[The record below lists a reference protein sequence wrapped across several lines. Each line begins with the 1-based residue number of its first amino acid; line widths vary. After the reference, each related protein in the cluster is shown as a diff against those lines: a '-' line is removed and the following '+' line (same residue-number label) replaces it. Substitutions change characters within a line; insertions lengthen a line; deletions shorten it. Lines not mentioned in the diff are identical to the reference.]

1 MARLGQWLLVV
12 CLMAPSMASA
22 QFVAEQVTAGNAATD
37 LFGGTDADGGIGDW
51 YLSNGVVEAIID
63 DVGPQADLVPLLG
76 ASTPPRASE
85 AGFTGGTILDLG
97 SAGNDNDQLGQVFT
111 VGGLSTSNFVIY
123 DSLSA
128 ATGTSSAT
136 ITASGTLLGFDT
148 GATPVPPGNLP
159 VVTQY
164 TLDGSDPYLTITS
177 TVTNTHPTNSADGLG
192 GFIDVFIWVTRGIVP
207 FSPLVDRGFSHAE
220 LDLGNLGLSV
230 EIPTYSAGPGNVYPS
245 DGMIDPN
252 TGGVSGE
259 VSYGLLGDQLSI
271 DPDGA
276 GGAPATVTTVNTLV
290 GVSSNLITA
299 FGNLPSG
306 SLDPGEVLSYTR
318 RIYVGD
324 KNDVASV
331 ANEMIPAL
339 AVRRGFATGTVS
351 GDIDASDTAN
361 VVASVVA
368 TRTGGVA
375 VPGFANGAPATHFRT
390 DASGS
395 FSGIVLPVGTY
406 DLSFQSVN
414 RGTVTVPGVVVAS
427 GSDTV
432 VSPAPLTGLG
442 TLNVTVLERKSP
454 LPNQLIPAKLTFI
467 GINGT
472 PNPNFRHDFDA
483 LSIPAVGSPQ
493 SIRPETFAGGRGQGN
508 FYYLADGTGS
518 IQLPPGRYEV
528 FASRG
533 LEYGVVRRRV
543 TIKEGRTRKRRFKLN
558 RMVDTDD
565 YISADFHIHSAR
577 SFDTSA
583 ALLDRVAS
591 FGGEGVEVMVSTDH
605 DFHVDYG
612 PVISALGLGDFLT
625 SIVGNEVTTSTP
637 NPPAFPD
644 AIGHINA
651 WPMPVQPDAQ
661 RDGAIEDEFVAPNV
675 LYKRLRDQGA
685 EVIQYN
691 HVRAGVSGLTSIGF
705 FNNFGY
711 DPDLP
716 ITSPPNDLLLDDDL
730 LGPGVSGVSNPDGI
744 RNIDFDVM
752 EIGNGTGINGY
763 LALRRDWFSL
773 LNQMDGS
780 TVPFIGGTGVSDS
793 HRITVETAGYF
804 RTYVGRAGDTPP
816 TLNVTDLN
824 NNIKAGNMMATTGP
838 YIEFSAEEQGGSRA
852 GLGQTLA
859 PSTSNVTLSI
869 RVLAANW
876 IPVEEVRIY
885 ANGFLAASFDANTS
899 PKVKPAPNN
908 PRSRFK
914 KHTRRFEADIPFSLS
929 VDTWFVVEA
938 GAKLSPPPTP
948 PPFVDMIVPGNEPI
962 GFTNPIFVDLA
973 GDGFDP
979 PGLPVMASVPG
990 GAESVPHF
998 AQVERSD
1005 LSAWAKLGQWW
1016 DSALASA
1023 RTWGSAEAHE
1033 EAPPLTGKELQA
1045 EVERQKD
1052 RASEDYFPLY
1062 RFSIPVEAIDQ
1073 AIDQL
1078 PESQRSRVR
1087 EERRNVR

>member
-1 MARLGQWLLVV
+1 MV
-12 CLMAPSMASA
+12 SA
-22 QFVAEQVTAGNAATD
+22 QFVAEQVTVGNAATD

-51 YLSNGVVEAIID
+51 YLTNGVVEAIID
-63 DVGPQADLVPLLG
+63 DVGPQADLIPLLG
-76 ASTPPRASE
+76 ASAPPRASE
-85 AGFTGGTILDLG
+85 AALTGGTILDLG
-97 SAGNDNDQLGQVFT
+97 TAGNDNDQLGQVFT
-111 VGGLSTSNFVIY
+111 VGGLSTSNFILY
-123 DSLSA
+123 DTISA
-128 ATGTSSAT
+128 STGTSSAT
-136 ITASGTLLGFDT
+136 ITASGTLLGFAV
-148 GATPVPPGNLP
+148 GPTPVPPSDLP

-164 TLDGSDPYLTITS
+164 VLNGSDPYLTITS
-177 TVTNTHPTNSADGLG
+177 TVTNTHPTNPAAGLG
-192 GFIDVFIWVTRGIVP
+192 GFIDAFIWVTRGIVP
-207 FSPLVDRGFSHAE
+207 FSPLPNRGFTHAE
-220 LDLGNLGLSV
+220 LDFGNLGFSL
-230 EIPTYSAGPGNVYPS
+230 ELPTYSAGPGNVYPS
-245 DGMIDPN
+245 DGVIDPN

-259 VSYGLLGDQLSI
+259 VSYGLLGDQVSI
-271 DPDGA
+271 DPDGP
-276 GGAPATVTTVNTLV
+276 GGTPATVTTVNTLL
-290 GVSSNLITA
+290 GISSNLITA
-299 FGNLPSG
+299 FGNIPG
-306 SLDPGEVLSYTR
+306 GNLDPGEVLTYTR

-331 ANEMIPAL
+331 ANEMIPTL
-339 AVRRGFATGTVS
+339 AARLGYATGTVS

-361 VVASVVA
+361 VVASVIA
-368 TRTGGVA
+368 TRTGGPA
-375 VPGFANGAPATHFRT
+375 APGFAVGAPTTHFRT

-395 FSGIVLPVGTY
+395 FSGVVLPVGTY
-406 DLSFQSVN
+406 DLQFQSAN
-414 RGTVTVPGVVVAS
+414 RGTVTVSGVSVTS
-427 GSDTV
+427 GSDTA
-432 VSPAPLTGLG
+432 VSPAQLTGLG
-442 TLNVTVLERKSP
+442 TLNVRVLERSAP
-454 LPNQLIPAKLTFI
+454 QPNQLVPAKLTFI
-467 GINGT
+467 GIDGT

-483 LSIPAVGSPQ
+483 LSIPAAGSPQ
-493 SIRPETFAGGRGQGN
+493 DIHPETFAGGPGQGN

-518 IQLPPGRYEV
+518 IQLPPGRYEI

-533 LEYGVVRRRV
+533 LEYSVVRRKVR
-543 TIKEGRTRKRRFKLN
+543 IKEGRTRKRKFKLS
-558 RMVDTDD
+558 RIVDTDG

-591 FGGEGVEVMVSTDH
+591 FGGEGVEVMVSTEH

-612 PVISALGLGDFLT
+612 PVIGALGLGDFLT
-625 SIVGNEVTTSTP
+625 SIVGNEVTTSAP
-637 NPPAFPD
+637 NPPVFPD

-651 WPMPVQPDAQ
+651 WPLPVQPDAA

-675 LYKRLRDQGA
+675 LFSRLRDQGA
-685 EVIQYN
+685 QVIQYN
-691 HVRAGVSGLTSIGF
+691 HVRAGVAGLTSIGF

-773 LNQMDGS
+773 LNQMDGT

-793 HRITVETAGYF
+793 HRVTLETAGYF
-804 RTYVGRAGDTPP
+804 RTYVGRVGDDPSA
-816 TLNVTDLN
+816 LNVTDFN

-838 YIEFSAEEQGGSRA
+838 YIEFYAEELAGSRA

-859 PSTSNVTLSI
+859 PSSSDITLHI
-869 RVLAANW
+869 RVLASNW

-885 ANGFLAASFDANTS
+885 ANGFLAASFDATTS
-899 PKVKPAPNN
+899 PNVKQAPNN

-914 KHTRRFEADIPFSLS
+914 KYTRRFEAEIPFSLP

-938 GAKLSPPPTP
+938 GVKLSPPPTP
-948 PPFVDMIVPGNEPI
+948 PPFVAMIVPGNEPI
-962 GFTNPIFVDLA
+962 GFTNPIFIDLA

-979 PGLPVMASVPG
+979 PGLPVMASAPG
-990 GAESVPHF
+990 TDQPTPHF
-998 AQVERSD
+998 ARVERLD
-1005 LSAWAKLGQWW
+1005 LSAWARLTQWW

-1023 RTWGSAEAHE
+1023 RMWGSAEAHE

-1062 RFSIPVEAIDQ
+1062 RFSIPPEAIDQ
-1073 AIDQL
+1073 AIERL
-1078 PESQRSRVR
+1078 PESQRLRIR